1 MPLLSAK
8 RLIVPRG
15 TQKLPLQSIPDRA
28 ILRLA
33 RALARQA
40 AREDHERD
48 QVSTGTVNQESGDL
62 RPVLDGPAKREI
74 DRGSNHALSGLRVA
88 RKYKHHRSV

>member
-1 MPLLSAK
+1 M
-8 RLIVPRG
+8 RRRIR
-15 TQKLPLQSIPDRA
+15 KLPLRPIPDEA

-48 QVSTGTVNQESGDL
+48 QISIRTPDEEEGGDL
-62 RPVLDGPAKREI
+62 RSVL
-74 DRGSNHALSGLRVA
+74 N
-88 RKYKHHRSV
+88 RSPK

>member
-1 MPLLSAK
+1 MRR
-8 RLIVPRG
+8 RLH
-15 TQKLPLQSIPDRA
+15 KLPLQLILDEA

-48 QVSTGTVNQESGDL
+48 QVSTQTFDQEGGDL
-62 RPVLDGPAKREI
+62 RPILDRPSK
-74 DRGSNHALSGLRVA
+74 
-88 RKYKHHRSV
+88 

>member
-1 MPLLSAK
+1 LSLRAK
-8 RLIVPRG
+8 RLIVRRRIR
-15 TQKLPLQSIPDRA
+15 KLPLRLIPDEA

-48 QVSTGTVNQESGDL
+48 QIGIRTRDEEGGDL
-62 RPVLDGPAKREI
+62 RSVLDRPPE
-74 DRGSNHALSGLRVA
+74 
-88 RKYKHHRSV
+88 

>member
-1 MPLLSAK
+1 L
-8 RLIVPRG
+8 
-15 TQKLPLQSIPDRA
+15 IPDEA

-48 QVSTGTVNQESGDL
+48 QASLGTFKQESSDI
-62 RPVLDGPAKREI
+62 RPVLD
-74 DRGSNHALSGLRVA
+74 
-88 RKYKHHRSV
+88 

>member
-1 MPLLSAK
+1 VALDLRAK
-8 RLIVPRG
+8 RLIVRRRIG
-15 TQKLPLQSIPDRA
+15 KLPLLLIPDEA

-48 QVSTGTVNQESGDL
+48 QVSIGTFNQESGDL
-62 RPVLDGPAKREI
+62 RPVLD
-74 DRGSNHALSGLRVA
+74 
-88 RKYKHHRSV
+88 

>member
-1 MPLLSAK
+1 MMRRRAYK
-8 RLIVPRG
+8 F
-15 TQKLPLQSIPDRA
+15 PLQSIPDEA

-48 QVSTGTVNQESGDL
+48 QASIGTFNQESGDL
-62 RPVLDGPAKREI
+62 RPVLD
-74 DRGSNHALSGLRVA
+74 
-88 RKYKHHRSV
+88 